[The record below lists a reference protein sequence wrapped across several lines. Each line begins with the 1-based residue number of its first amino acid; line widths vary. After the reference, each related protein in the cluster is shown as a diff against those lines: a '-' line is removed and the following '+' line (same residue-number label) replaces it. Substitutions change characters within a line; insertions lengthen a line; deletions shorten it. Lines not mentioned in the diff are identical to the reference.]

1 MNSYLNTFSLS
12 TGGRIEK
19 SLRRRVCFAILSI
32 RQGKNIALVL
42 KQLDKNAIFFFF
54 LDCLS
59 YSIFGL
65 VVEREKFGK
74 GDKVMYRSIKG
85 KIACCLGV
93 FGKRQHG
100 VSNNLVWLAVCL
112 FQKAGGVL

>member
-1 MNSYLNTFSLS
+1 
-12 TGGRIEK
+12 
-19 SLRRRVCFAILSI
+19 
-32 RQGKNIALVL
+32 
-42 KQLDKNAIFFFF
+42 
-54 LDCLS
+54 
-59 YSIFGL
+59 
-65 VVEREKFGK
+65 
-74 GDKVMYRSIKG
+74 MYRSIKG